1 MTRLNVIRLSDVEEQ
16 EISWF
21 WQPYIAY
28 GKIILL
34 DGDPECGKTYLAL
47 TIAAAITTG
56 AALPDYGVPSQKRE
70 PANVLFMTGED
81 ALADTIRPR
90 FRKVSGDPEKFFV
103 IQGLVRQE
111 EGKDL
116 HTSIT
121 LQDIPQL
128 EQAMKEYKPKL
139 LIVDPFSAFLGANA
153 DLHRDNEMRPILERL
168 AKLAD
173 KYKCAVILIRHLN
186 KTNAQA
192 QYRGMGSI
200 AISASARSIL
210 LAAKDPRPDEEVLN
224 VDGGSVDEW
233 SPRSR
238 SLLLHVKCNI
248 TAKGPSFAYG
258 IGEDGLSFGGTVDI
272 TPDEVLYP
280 AKTKTPREGAM
291 DFLQRSLSSGPKPVA
306 EIRTAGLALG
316 FSQATLDRASKRLD
330 IAKAPSG
337 FGKDWHWALTP
348 GELIQ
353 KPEPVH

>member
-1 MTRLNVIRLSDVEEQ
+1 MTAPKLNIIRLSDVEEQ

-21 WQPYIAY
+21 WQPYVPF

-34 DGDPECGKTYLAL
+34 DGDPESGKTYLSL
-47 TIAAAITTG
+47 KIAAAITTG
-56 AALPDYGVPSQKRE
+56 VALPEYGMPSEKHK

-90 FRKVSGDPEKFFV
+90 FRKVSGDPSKFFV
-103 IQGLVRQE
+103 IQGLIRQE

-128 EQAMKEYKPKL
+128 EQAMKDYQPKL

-153 DLHRDNEMRPILERL
+153 DLHRDNEMRPILERIS
-168 AKLAD
+168 KLAE

-210 LAAKDPRPDEEVLN
+210 LAAKDPRPEEMTTL
-224 VDGGSVDEW
+224 DADSLATW

-238 SLLLHVKCNI
+238 CLLLHVKNNI
-248 TAKGPSFAYG
+248 AAKGPSFGYS
-258 IGEDGLSFGGTVDI
+258 IGEDGLSFNGIVDV

-280 AKTKTPREGAM
+280 TKTKPAKQTAEG
-291 DFLQRSLSSGPKPVA
+291 FLQEFLTEPKLVTEVRA
-306 EIRTAGLALG
+306 AGIALG
-316 FSQATLDRASKRLD
+316 FSEARLDRASKLLE
-330 IAKAPSG
+330 IAKAPKG
-337 FGKDWHWALTP
+337 FGGGWLWALTAA
-348 GELIQ
+348 ELNQ
-353 KPEPVH
+353 QESTVN